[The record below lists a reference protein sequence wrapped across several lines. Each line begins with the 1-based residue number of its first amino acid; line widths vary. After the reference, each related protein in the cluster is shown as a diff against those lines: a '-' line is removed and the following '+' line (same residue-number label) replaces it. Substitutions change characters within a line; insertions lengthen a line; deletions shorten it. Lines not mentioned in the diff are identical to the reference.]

1 MRASYIYDSLYSPM
15 VQCISVCFF
24 RIVPYMITTAISTSV
39 DLTLIHYFY
48 LLYYLYAI
56 SFPVDL
62 LMPCIAPPTLIS
74 SRSGIVLRRHVSLV
88 PFNQK
93 HFHSLSL
100 SFMTLTFWRI
110 SSSPSSLLNR
120 MPLILFVWYF
130 LVIRGNTAPPAGIG
144 YEWRGVLLLVSH
156 LEPHNFPLLLVND
169 VNFDHLVKVVSGF
182 PTV

>member
-1 MRASYIYDSLYSPM
+1 MVAFYLICFYHLYSSCHIPSFSRHTHTCIHTHNTFLNHVRASYIYDSLYSPV

-62 LMPCIAPPTLIS
+62 LMPCIASPTLIS
-74 SRSGIVLRRHVSLV
+74 SKSGIILRRHLSLV

-100 SFMTLTFWRI
+100 SFMTLTF
-110 SSSPSSLLNR
+110 
-120 MPLILFVWYF
+120 
-130 LVIRGNTAPPAGIG
+130 
-144 YEWRGVLLLVSH
+144 
-156 LEPHNFPLLLVND
+156 
-169 VNFDHLVKVVSGF
+169 
-182 PTV
+182 